1 MSRTVIG
8 DALDLLQASYG
19 IADRNMAFAVFR
31 LISQQH
37 NVKLREVA
45 TMFVFGQ
52 VDAQARTDQALASKK
67 GRQDQEPPVLSFPV
81 RAPRPTEVLQA
92 LMRSVQA
99 QTSAIHMTVQASD
112 RLSGG
117 LWIQAQHGFDRPFLD
132 FFGYVDTADASA
144 CASALSDAQPVLV
157 DDVEASGIFDESSR
171 QVMLKAG
178 SLAVVSVP
186 LVDAEDVVCGVVS
199 AHYTEARVSTGPRI
213 LRAVQRQA
221 QECARWLGWHDR
233 VVMPPL
239 MTAVH
244 HAASAAAQIS
254 ADRPSKKSAPD
265 AVSGAQAMLMNRYAL
280 TASQALA
287 LLAKLGSANHIG
299 VKSPTTPSP
308 CGPPI

>member
-1 MSRTVIG
+1 MQSPPSSGNADDVLPLAARMSRTVIG

-67 GRQDQEPPVLSFPV
+67 GRQNQEPPVLSFPV

-157 DDVEASGIFDESSR
+157 DDVEASGIFDEFQSPGHVEGGQSR
-171 QVMLKAG
+171 G
-178 SLAVVSVP
+178 
-186 LVDAEDVVCGVVS
+186 GVGTPCRCRGRGVRGGQRALHRGAREHWS
-199 AHYTEARVSTGPRI
+199 AHPACRARR
-213 LRAVQRQA
+213 
-221 QECARWLGWHDR
+221 
-233 VVMPPL
+233 PPL
-239 MTAVH
+239 KYRRTGRRKSRPPMP
-244 HAASAAAQIS
+244 SAALK
-254 ADRPSKKSAPD
+254 R
-265 AVSGAQAMLMNRYAL
+265 
-280 TASQALA
+280 
-287 LLAKLGSANHIG
+287 
-299 VKSPTTPSP
+299 
-308 CGPPI
+308 C